1 MKRIIIICEGQTEVE
16 FCKDV
21 LCPYFIGKEIL
32 IQTPLIKK
40 SGGGIVKWSILKKQI
55 ENHLKQDQS
64 AIVTTFIDF
73 YGIKD
78 KHFFPSWEAAKAIV
92 GKNDKMTFIEGAMKD
107 EIAKNLNHRFLPY
120 VQLHE
125 FEGLLFNEI
134 SVFESQIPEVD
145 FSNKPELVR
154 ILQQFPNPELIND
167 TPENAPS
174 YRLSR
179 LIRGYNKVIY
189 GSILAEA
196 IGLTRIRNKSPRFN
210 GWIDGL
216 EEV

>member
-1 MKRIIIICEGQTEVE
+1 MKRIIIICEGPTEVE

-21 LCPYFIGKEIL
+21 LCPHFIGKEIS

-78 KHFFPSWEAAKAIV
+78 KHFFPSWEASKAIV
-92 GKNDKMTFIEGAMKD
+92 DKSGKMTYLEEAMKD
-107 EIAKNLNHRFLPY
+107 EIAANLSHRFLPY
-120 VQLHE
+120 IQLHE

-134 SVFESQIPEVD
+134 SVFESQIPESD
-145 FSNKPELVR
+145 FTDKGKLNR
-154 ILQQFPNPELIND
+154 ILQEFPNPELIND
-167 TPENAPS
+167 TPDNAPS

-179 LIRGYNKVIY
+179 LIKGYNKVIY

-196 IGLTRIRNKSPRFN
+196 IGLARIRNKSPRFN
-210 GWIDGL
+210 AWIDDL
-216 EEV
+216 EEI